1 MKKYILIISSIHFM
15 VSCSSSQKAHSG
27 INQSIEEKTKL
38 IENANTEF
46 STATIVGLTAEIL
59 LEKERKKIREKKIN
73 DLINSLKD
81 IEGVNIIT
89 HKDDNSFEM
98 SVENDIFFEFDKVDL
113 TPQALNIL
121 DKIYTNLADL
131 LDSTKFKIVGHTD
144 NVGSVIYNLELS
156 KLRAK
161 AVGNYFKERGANEN
175 KIKEFGKGLSSPIA
189 DNKTEEGRAKNRRVE
204 ITIIPEI

>member
-1 MKKYILIISSIHFM
+1 
-15 VSCSSSQKAHSG
+15 
-27 INQSIEEKTKL
+27 
-38 IENANTEF
+38 
-46 STATIVGLTAEIL
+46 
-59 LEKERKKIREKKIN
+59 
-73 DLINSLKD
+73 
-81 IEGVNIIT
+81 
-89 HKDDNSFEM
+89 M

-131 LDSTKFKIVGHTD
+131 LDSTKFKIVGYTD

-175 KIKEFGKGLSSPIA
+175 KIKEYGKGLSNPIA
-189 DNKTEEGRAKNRRVE
+189 DNNTEEGRAKNRRVE